1 MDCYYPWLEP
11 GARGGRCD
19 LLTSCNGM
27 WPGGRKRSR
36 WKTLPG
42 RGVGGD
48 FKVINE
54 LEFLGAAKTSNFC
67 LVALELKL
75 GSCF

>member
-1 MDCYYPWLEP
+1 MECGLGEERD
-11 GARGGRCD
+11 RG
-19 LLTSCNGM
+19 
-27 WPGGRKRSR
+27 
-36 WKTLPG
+36 G
-42 RGVGGD
+42 RGVGAS